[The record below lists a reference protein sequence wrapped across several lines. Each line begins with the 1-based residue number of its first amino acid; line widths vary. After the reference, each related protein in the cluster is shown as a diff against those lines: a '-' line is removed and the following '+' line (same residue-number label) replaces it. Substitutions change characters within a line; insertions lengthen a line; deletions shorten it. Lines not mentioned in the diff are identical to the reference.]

1 MLISFFGIRG
11 IGSVYYLAFA
21 MGRAPFDNADILWS
35 AASLV
40 ILLSILLHGATA
52 MPVMR
57 ALDGQRRRA
66 AALGKRSFPS
76 EER

>member
-1 MLISFFGIRG
+1 LISFFGIRG

-21 MGRAPFDNADILWS
+21 VGRAPFDNADVLWN

-52 MPVMR
+52 TPIMR

-66 AALGKRSFPS
+66 AALGKRAIPA